1 MIQRFSS
8 RNTSLV
14 TYLTARLQ
22 GASHYDRIAGYFC
35 SSLLHVAG
43 EAYHQV
49 NGQIRVVCNGRL
61 NDHDARNGYAAQ
73 MALHQQWNE
82 FVPAHII
89 APAAAVTAQHLEQ
102 LYELLVHERLVVRIV
117 PDRAFG
123 MMHGKAGV
131 IRYPHQPACT
141 FLGSVNETLA
151 GWSQNYEMLWEDQ
164 SEAGVA
170 WVQQEFEALWL
181 AGQEFPLPPEI
192 IVDIGRLA
200 TRRVISVQDWR
211 DNPQRDPA
219 SVIVESPIQRI
230 DVGLW
235 EHQKFFIK
243 KVYEDHIGP
252 HRQARYILADQ
263 VGLGKT
269 LQLGLAAKLIAL
281 LDDAPILIICPR
293 TLTKQWQN
301 ELIEKMGVPAAIWEA
316 NCWYDEEDRA
326 LRVPITQCPRRVGI
340 VSQGLITNTT
350 TNAVVA
356 QLLTLRYAC
365 VIVDESHRAR
375 RRDIADGRRLADA
388 LPNKL
393 LEFVQK
399 IAARTTTMLLAT
411 ATPVQIDPIEAW
423 DLLHALAQNAP
434 QVLGSEYSRWR
445 RDISTALNLVMQR
458 SDIPHDLG
466 TQWEWLRDPLP
477 AAAVSHD
484 ARQLRRELG
493 IADSVV
499 HVDGSALEQLSRGEQ
514 QRIRDWFPE
523 YISQHNPIIRHIV
536 RRSRDQLEREINP
549 QTGQPYLKRIEVRL
563 LGERDSEAIPLPIHL
578 KKAYECAET
587 YTHHLGKRVRGAGFI
602 KTLLLR
608 RMGSSI
614 AAGRQTV
621 ERLLARDDQAL
632 LDDDDDFERGDYST
646 LVGMSREERQALE
659 ACHAHLLAN
668 HDQDPKAARV
678 AELLRG
684 QRWLAQGVIIF
695 SQYYDTVAWLAD
707 YLKDVF
713 PSERVAVYAG
723 GGRSGVWQAG
733 VWQSLGRDD
742 VKRMVQRGEIGMLVG
757 TDAASEGLNLQR
769 MGCLINLDLPW
780 NPTRLEQRK
789 GRIQRIGQLRDVV
802 EIYNMRYRDS
812 VEDRVHTL
820 LSERLKHIYDLFG
833 QIPDV
838 LSDVWI
844 DMALGAQSDAE
855 ALLSRLPQYHPFVR
869 KYTAVTPIDWDACAV
884 VVDDDDAR
892 RVLGRGW

>member
-1 MIQRFSS
+1 MIQRLSS
-8 RNTSLV
+8 RTATLA
-14 TYLTARLQ
+14 TYLTTRLQ
-22 GASHYDRIAGYFC
+22 GANRYDRIAGYFC
-35 SSLLHVAG
+35 SSLLQVAG

-49 NGQIRVVCNGRL
+49 SGQIRVVCNGRL
-61 NDHDARNGYAAQ
+61 NDYDARNGYAAQ
-73 MALHQQWNE
+73 MALRQQWQE
-82 FVPAHII
+82 FVPAHIL
-89 APAAAVTAQHLEQ
+89 APADGVTSQRLTQ
-102 LYELLVHERLVVRIV
+102 LYELLVSERLVVRIV

-131 IRYPHQPACT
+131 IYYPHQPACT
-141 FLGSVNETLA
+141 FLGSVNETMA

-164 SEAGVA
+164 SADGVA

-200 TRRVISVQDWR
+200 KRRVISVQDWR
-211 DNPQRDPA
+211 DNLHRDPA

-301 ELIEKMGVPAAIWEA
+301 ELSEKMGVPSAIWEA
-316 NCWYDEEDRA
+316 NCWYDEQDRA

-350 TNAVVA
+350 TNVVT
-356 QLLTLRYAC
+356 QLLDLRYAC

-375 RRDIADGRRLADA
+375 RRDITDGRRLADA
-388 LPNKL
+388 PPNKL
-393 LEFVQK
+393 LDFVQK
-399 IAARTTTMLLAT
+399 IAVRTTTMLLAT

-434 QVLGSEYSRWR
+434 HVLGSEYSRWQC
-445 RDISTALNLVMQR
+445 DI
-458 SDIPHDLG
+458 
-466 TQWEWLRDPLP
+466 
-477 AAAVSHD
+477 
-484 ARQLRRELG
+484 
-493 IADSVV
+493 
-499 HVDGSALEQLSRGEQ
+499 EQLSRGEK

-523 YISQHNPIIRHIV
+523 YISQHNPIIQHIV

-563 LGERDSEAIPLPIHL
+563 LGERDSEAISLPIHL
-578 KKAYECAET
+578 KKAYECAEI
-587 YTHHLGKRVRGAGFI
+587 YTHHLGKRMHGAGFI

-621 ERLLARDDQAL
+621 DRLLARDDRAFV
-632 LDDDDDFERGDYST
+632 DDDDDFERGDYAVLT
-646 LVGMSREERQALE
+646 VMSDAERHALE
-659 ACHAHLLAN
+659 ACREHLLAN

-678 AELLRG
+678 VDLLRG

-707 YLKDVF
+707 FLKDAF

-723 GGRSGVWQAG
+723 GGRSGVWHAG

-802 EIYNMRYRDS
+802 DIYNMRYRDS

-844 DMALGAQSDAE
+844 DMALGAQSEAE

-869 KYTAVTPIDWDACAV
+869 KYTAVTPIDWDSCAV
-884 VVDDDDAR
+884 VVDDEDAR